1 VSIIG
6 NGYTFTDKQVK
17 KIKRQLRQL
26 AAQGIT
32 QREWLI

>member
-1 VSIIG
+1 MLG
-6 NGYTFTDKQVK
+6 NGYQFTDAQIK